1 MIKKTKI
8 LLLSIGIILCIS
20 AFTFAKVLKS
30 SFVQTL
36 EQPIIDDDF
45 SMDNSNVMDVD
56 SFVKIAQ
63 AAYQQNINITKQNE
77 QLDIILKNKDIEL
90 SDFYNQNEKVLDI
103 KRKGFKIK
111 KENDVLTASFQV
123 KNNTVNV
130 PNDVL
135 INIAKRIQK

>member
-20 AFTFAKVLKS
+20 AFTVAKVIKS
-30 SFVQTL
+30 SIVQTL
-36 EQPIIDDDF
+36 EQPTIDDDF
-45 SMDNSNVMDVD
+45 SMDNRNAMNVD
-56 SFVKIAQ
+56 SFIKIAQ
-63 AAYQQNINITKQNE
+63 LAYQPNLNISKQEE
-77 QLDIILKNKDIEL
+77 QLELILKNKDNEL
-90 SDFYNQNEKVLDI
+90 SEFYNHNEELLDI

-111 KENDVLTASFQV
+111 KEEDVLTASFQI
-123 KNNTVNV
+123 KDNAVNV